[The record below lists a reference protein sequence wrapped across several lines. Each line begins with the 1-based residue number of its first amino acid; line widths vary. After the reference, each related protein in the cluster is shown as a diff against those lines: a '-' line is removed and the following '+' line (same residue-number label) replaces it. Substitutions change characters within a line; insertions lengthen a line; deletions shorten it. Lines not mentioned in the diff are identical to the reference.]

1 MHQQFFRK
9 IIQASLQGVL
19 RRLKC
24 SFSMS
29 KKSQMLFS
37 SVMLNFVL
45 NFPSA
50 VSWHKL
56 YDMYVIRC
64 RSCRLLNTASFL
76 HEMSHSS
83 SFVGSSFKTFSS
95 YFQLSNTGQ
104 RAVFLYC
111 CHQARKICYD
121 LLQLR
126 AETVS
131 SNK

>member
-83 SFVGSSFKTFSS
+83 SFVCSSFKTSPS
-95 YFQLSNTGQ
+95 YFPAEQYRPNS
-104 RAVFLYC
+104 RVS
-111 CHQARKICYD
+111 
-121 LLQLR
+121 LLLPLGEKNMLR
-126 AETVS
+126 FAATES
-131 SNK
+131 

>member
-56 YDMYVIRC
+56 YDMCVIRC

-83 SFVGSSFKTFSS
+83 SFVCSSFKTFPS
-95 YFQLSNTGQ
+95 YFPAEQYRSKS
-104 RAVFLYC
+104 RVS
-111 CHQARKICYD
+111 
-121 LLQLR
+121 LLLPLGEKNMLR
-126 AETVS
+126 FAATES
-131 SNK
+131 